1 MSQKND
7 IQDHIDIAKIL
18 KALEDHIIHGTDMS
32 ATQVNAALTILKKAF
47 PDKKGHDDQKDPV
60 LWHEDALKQL
70 K

>member
-1 MSQKND
+1 MSERN

-18 KALEDHIIHGTDMS
+18 KALENHIIHGSEMS

-47 PDKKGHDDQKDPV
+47 PDKKGSDEQKDPV